1 MAVKENTLMLRTL
14 VTLSL
19 FLAAV
24 TEGLAVEG
32 LSQYRWKN
40 RVLVLFGDK
49 ADRDVARQIDFLKRK
64 EADLADRDMVVLHV
78 TKDRVIPVYGEAPAA
93 AADGLH
99 SELKAPNGFELVLI
113 GKDGGVKLRSREP
126 TTSAEIFDLID
137 RMPMRRA
144 GDR

>member
-1 MAVKENTLMLRTL
+1 MLRTL

-24 TEGLAVEG
+24 TEGLAVG
-32 LSQYRWKN
+32 DLSQYQWKN

-49 ADRDVARQIDFLKRK
+49 ADPDVARQIDLLKRQ

-78 TKDRVIPVYGEAPAA
+78 TKDRIVPVYGHAPDA
-93 AADGLH
+93 AADELR
-99 SELKAPNGFELVLI
+99 SELKATEGFELVLI

-126 TTSAEIFDLID
+126 ATSAEVFDLID

-144 GDR
+144 GNR